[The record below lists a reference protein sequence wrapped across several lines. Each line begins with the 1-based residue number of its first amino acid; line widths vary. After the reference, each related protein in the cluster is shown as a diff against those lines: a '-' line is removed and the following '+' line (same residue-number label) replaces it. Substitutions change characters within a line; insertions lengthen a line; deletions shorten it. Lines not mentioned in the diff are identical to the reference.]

1 MKTLVFLL
9 ISVFTT
15 AALAQSIE
23 RIEPPFWWAGMKHP
37 EVQLMV
43 HGESIGDWSVSLD
56 HPEVSVDEV
65 HRVDSDNYLFVDL
78 AVDQAFSGGVVTL
91 TFLDPDGERIDH
103 DYAFHNRR
111 KHSDER
117 RGFNTSDAI
126 YLITPDR
133 FANGDP
139 ANDTVSGLKEAADRS
154 SSVGRHG
161 GDLAGMIE
169 HLDYVAD
176 MGFTAIWPTP
186 MLENDQAVYSY
197 HGYSTT
203 DHYRVDARFGSNEDY
218 RQLSLQGR
226 SKGVGLIQDVILN
239 HIGSEHWWMDDL
251 PTSDW
256 LNYQN
261 DFKPTTHYRTTVQDP
276 YAADIDKREFA
287 DGWFVESMPDLN
299 QRNPLLANYLIQNS
313 IWWIEYADLYGIRTD
328 TYSYSDKDFLT
339 EWTRRIM
346 EEYPNFN
353 IVGEEWS
360 TNPNVVSYWQRGKN
374 NRDGYI
380 SYLPSLMDFPL
391 YSSLRQA
398 LTEEESWNQ
407 GLIRVYESLAND
419 NLYADPQ
426 GLVIFAE
433 NHDTSRLYSLVDK
446 DLGKFNI
453 AMTILATLRGTPQ
466 FFYGSEVLATSPKT
480 RDDGAVR
487 SDFPGGWEGDT
498 VNGFTG
504 EGLSEAQSDAQE
516 YLRRLLNWRKQN
528 STIHNGD
535 LLHFAPHNGVYVY
548 FRHSDDARVMIA
560 INHTNDSRALD
571 LDRYRQGLEGYQ
583 LGRDALT
590 REQISLERELTLTP
604 MSVRILE
611 LVRP

>member
-1 MKTLVFLL
+1 MNRLTLFFTLM
-9 ISVFTT
+9 ISAST
-15 AALAQSIE
+15 LADTIE
-23 RIEPPFWWAGMKHP
+23 RVEPPFWWAGMRDP
-37 EVQLMV
+37 TLQVMV
-43 HGESIGDWSVSLD
+43 YGDNLGDWSVTLD
-56 HPEVSVDEV
+56 HRHVSVTDV
-65 HRVDSDNYLFVDL
+65 HRVESDNYLFIDL
-78 AVDQAFSGGVVTL
+78 EVADEFRGGEITLQFS
-91 TFLDPDGERIDH
+91 DGKGRSLNQ
-103 DYAFHNRR
+103 DYAFHTRR
-111 KHSDER
+111 KHSSER
-117 RGFNTSDAI
+117 EGFNTSDAI

-139 ANDTVSGLKEAADRS
+139 SNDTLPELQEAANRD

-161 GDLAGMIE
+161 GDIAGMVK

-239 HIGSEHWWMDDL
+239 HIGSGHWWMDDL